1 MIDASG
7 AGKIQAQAAE
17 VLSMIGPTL
26 DDKQMKNLM
35 DTIRNHNKKL
45 PQILKKDGTSYKPPK
60 YEKGSEP
67 ILSEDWLQSVE
78 SVRGGIISRMNATYG
93 EGNWE
98 IENGA
103 WDLKNDVEGMGLS
116 NYSKNKGFSTDM
128 YLRVKT
134 SDGSILDEVSLKK
147 DLDVFLSQP
156 SVNAVDEWGMT
167 ANEKN
172 ELSDINKKLET
183 AKGKEKKSLMSRKKE
198 IFSEAN
204 SRIPD
209 DANPKVFNR
218 ATTESATTFYEDV
231 TEEQH
236 QQLQQLDEKNEKYI
250 KHLSKV
256 TGQSKDYCKALIK
269 TMKNLKHPYNK
280 EDLRQAMIDNGFKS
294 EKTVSKYQDKFA
306 VMMMR
311 TLSTE
316 PIKDKNSIDKL
327 KEHLQIGKDFNKSF
341 VENMVK
347 EPYKTGVMGTI
358 REKFP
363 LKALMDGEEKMSLGG
378 VVADPKIMKEIFG
391 TTNYD
396 EIQEKLNVEGP
407 DDRGEYK
414 LVYRAEVGGESIPIS
429 TIAPRQRGLGY
440 EPVVNLEM
448 NLHPGMKEK
457 LYCTNKCI
465 GRKVPEAERYDK
477 KYNCD
482 CGEI

>member
-1 MIDASG
+1 
-7 AGKIQAQAAE
+7 
-17 VLSMIGPTL
+17 
-26 DDKQMKNLM
+26 
-35 DTIRNHNKKL
+35 
-45 PQILKKDGTSYKPPK
+45 
-60 YEKGSEP
+60 
-67 ILSEDWLQSVE
+67 
-78 SVRGGIISRMNATYG
+78 
-93 EGNWE
+93 
-98 IENGA
+98 
-103 WDLKNDVEGMGLS
+103 
-116 NYSKNKGFSTDM
+116 
-128 YLRVKT
+128 
-134 SDGSILDEVSLKK
+134 
-147 DLDVFLSQP
+147 
-156 SVNAVDEWGMT
+156 
-167 ANEKN
+167 
-172 ELSDINKKLET
+172 
-183 AKGKEKKSLMSRKKE
+183 
-198 IFSEAN
+198 
-204 SRIPD
+204 
-209 DANPKVFNR
+209 
-218 ATTESATTFYEDV
+218 
-231 TEEQH
+231 
-236 QQLQQLDEKNEKYI
+236 
-250 KHLSKV
+250 
-256 TGQSKDYCKALIK
+256 
-269 TMKNLKHPYNK
+269 
-280 EDLRQAMIDNGFKS
+280 
-294 EKTVSKYQDKFA
+294 
-306 VMMMR
+306 MMMR

-414 LVYRAEVGGESIPIS
+414 LVYRAEVGGESITIS